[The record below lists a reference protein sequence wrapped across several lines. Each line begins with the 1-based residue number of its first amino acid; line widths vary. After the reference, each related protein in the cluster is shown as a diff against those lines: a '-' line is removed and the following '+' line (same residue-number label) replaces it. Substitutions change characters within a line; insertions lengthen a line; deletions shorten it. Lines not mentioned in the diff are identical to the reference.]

1 MKIQLDWT
9 TFDQKVSELARDDNK
24 SISANHQKYN
34 NNLPIP
40 YILFGREIQI

>member
-1 MKIQLDWT
+1 MDLT
-9 TFDQKVSELARDDNK
+9 TFDQKVIELARDDNK

-40 YILFGREIQI
+40 YSLAGKYKYK